1 MLDQIS
7 IFVENKPGR
16 LAAIMEVLNNAAID
30 IRAFTI
36 ADTTDFGIV
45 RLIASDTKK
54 AISALKENGFT
65 AKHTLV
71 IGFTIPDY
79 PGAMNEVISILQKNE
94 INIEYSYSLMGK
106 RENQADIA
114 IRVQDN
120 EKAEAVLKAAG
131 IKLIST
137 DDVCNA

>member
-16 LAAIMEVLNNAAID
+16 LAAIMEVLNNEKID

-36 ADTTDFGIV
+36 ADTTDFGIIRIIV
-45 RLIASDTKK
+45 SDTEK
-54 AISALKENGFT
+54 AMKALKESGFT
-65 AKHTLV
+65 AKHSQV

-79 PGAMNEVISILQKNE
+79 CGAMNNVISALQNAN

-106 RENQADIA
+106 KENKADIA
-114 IRVQDN
+114 IRVQEND
-120 EKAEAVLKAAG
+120 KAQAVLEENG
-131 IKLIST
+131 ITLIDT
-137 DDVCNA
+137 KDIL

>member
-16 LAAIMEVLNNAAID
+16 LAAIMEVLNNASID

-45 RLIASDTKK
+45 RLIANDTNK

-65 AKHTLV
+65 AKHTKV

-79 PGAMNEVISILQKNE
+79 PGAMNEVIANLQKNE

-120 EKAEAVLKAAG
+120 DKAEAVLKESG

-137 DDVCNA
+137 EDVCGA

>member
-16 LAAIMEVLNNAAID
+16 LAAIVDVLHSGEID

-45 RLIASDTKK
+45 RVIVNDTEK
-54 AISALKENGFT
+54 ALKSLKEGGFT
-65 AKHTLV
+65 AKLTKV
-71 IGFTIPDY
+71 IGFTIDDR
-79 PGAMNEVISILQKNE
+79 PGAMYDVISALQAAE
-94 INIEYSYSLMGK
+94 RNIEYSYSLMGK

-114 IRVQDN
+114 IRVGDN
-120 EKAEAVLKAAG
+120 EKTEQVLREKG
-131 IKLIST
+131 FHLIDT
-137 DDVCNA
+137 KDVL

>member
-16 LAAIMEVLNNAAID
+16 LAAIMEVLNNAKID

-45 RLIASDTKK
+45 RIIVNDTDK
-54 AISALKENGFT
+54 AIATLKDNGFT
-65 AKHTLV
+65 AKHTKV
-71 IGFTIPDY
+71 IGFTIPDH
-79 PGAMNEVISILQKNE
+79 PGAMNEVISILQKNS

-106 RENQADIA
+106 KANEADIA

-120 EKAEAVLKAAG
+120 DKAQSVLSGAG
-131 IKLIST
+131 IKLIDT
-137 DDVCNA
+137 ADVC